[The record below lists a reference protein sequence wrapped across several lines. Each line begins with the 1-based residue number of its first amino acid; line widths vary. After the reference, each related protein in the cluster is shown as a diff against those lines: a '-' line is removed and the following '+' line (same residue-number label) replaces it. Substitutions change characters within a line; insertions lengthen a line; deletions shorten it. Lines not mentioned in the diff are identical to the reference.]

1 MGLMD
6 FWKKRSGA
14 ATGELGGNDP
24 LGLGPHGS
32 PRCCHYAM
40 AHYALRMFALKNPLQ
55 CLAVLASPKAQQ
67 FLADV
72 LEAVAKDCA
81 TRGERPD
88 FTAADLKIHT
98 QTVAEYPVAI
108 VEFPTPV
115 AITEAF
121 MTGVV
126 LLAKP
131 ADGEE
136 RARTTPGRYFTLE
149 KGFSFESQEDRTVLG
164 EWTTNAHSNYG
175 TDPAATVEAF
185 LVAIE
190 GHLTPK

>member
-6 FWKKRSGA
+6 FWRKRSGA
-14 ATGELGGNDP
+14 ATGELGGRDP
-24 LGLGPHGS
+24 LGLGSGGA

-55 CLAVLASPKAQQ
+55 CLAVLASPKARP
-67 FLADV
+67 FLAD
-72 LEAVAKDCA
+72 LPEAVAKDCA

-88 FTAADLKIHT
+88 FTAADLKVHT

-108 VEFPTPV
+108 VGFPPPV

-126 LLAKP
+126 LLAKR

-136 RARTTPGRYFTLE
+136 RARMAPGRYFTLE

-164 EWTTNAHSNYG
+164 EWTTNAHSRRG
-175 TDPAATVEAF
+175 SGQ
-185 LVAIE
+185 IE
-190 GHLTPK
+190 LSRSIRSRRALAS